1 VYRLGDIARMLEG
14 ELYGAADPVVKGLAA
29 LHEATPT
36 ELSFV
41 AEEKYIDDARA
52 SKAMALVVSKDFPE
66 IGKPLIRV
74 LNPRLAWAKLLAAFA
89 PPKEVPAG
97 IHDSAVI
104 SPEATLGRNVAVQAH
119 TFIGARS
126 RIGNNVVIYPGVYIG
141 TDVRIGDNTV
151 IYANVVI
158 QDRVQV
164 GKNCILH
171 PGAVLGADGFGF
183 VTTAVGH
190 QKVEHIGTVIL
201 EDDVEIGANTT
212 IDRATTGVT
221 LVARGTKID
230 NLVQV
235 GHNSQIGPQC
245 LITALCGLAGSS
257 VLAGRNTMGGQSGL
271 AGHLTV
277 GEGTVIAARGLVA
290 KDTPGNLFV
299 SGFPARPHKENM
311 RIIAAEHQL
320 PTLVKEFA
328 KLKKEL
334 AQMQEREQD
343 MRQRLLEMERRHER
357 QVRERKEDDM

>member
-1 VYRLGDIARMLEG
+1 MLEG
-14 ELYGAADPVVKGLAA
+14 ELYGAADAEVKGLAA
-29 LHEATPT
+29 LHDATPT

-52 SKAMALVVSKDFPE
+52 SKAMAFVVSKDFPE

-74 LNPRLAWAKLLAAFA
+74 LHPRLAWAKLLAVFA
-89 PPKEVPAG
+89 PPKEIPAG
-97 IHDSAVI
+97 VHETAVI
-104 SPEATLGRNVAVQAH
+104 GKDVALGRNVSIQAY
-119 TFIGARS
+119 TFVGARS

-141 TDVRIGDNTV
+141 ADVRIGDNTV
-151 IYANVVI
+151 LYANVVI

-164 GKNCILH
+164 GKNCIIH

-183 VTTAVGH
+183 VTTANGH
-190 QKVEHIGTVIL
+190 QKVEHIGTVII

-235 GHNSQIGPQC
+235 GHNAKIGPQC
-245 LITALCGLAGSS
+245 LITGLCGIAGSS
-257 VLAGRNTMGGQSGL
+257 ILEGRNTMGGQSGL

-277 GEGTVIAARGLVA
+277 GEGTVIASRGLVA
-290 KDTPGNLFV
+290 KDTPPNSFV

-311 RIIAAEHQL
+311 RIIAAERQL
-320 PTLVKEFA
+320 PTLLKEFA
-328 KLKKEL
+328 QLKKEL
-334 AQMQEREQD
+334 ALMQEREQD
-343 MRQRLLEMERRHER
+343 LRMRLLEMERRHER
-357 QVRERKEDDM
+357 EVHERKEDDM